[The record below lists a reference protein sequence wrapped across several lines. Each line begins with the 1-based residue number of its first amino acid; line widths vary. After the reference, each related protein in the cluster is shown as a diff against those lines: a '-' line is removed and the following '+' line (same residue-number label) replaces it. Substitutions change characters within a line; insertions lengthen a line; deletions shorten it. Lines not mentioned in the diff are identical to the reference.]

1 MTRASRSGRGRK
13 ISGVTLVTAGTM
25 LNLIHLGIIAS
36 GTDITQLPSIV
47 WAFPALVPCLT
58 IGGLFLFW
66 RGSQYAAKADA
77 ERILT
82 EHEPEVLY
90 LRPFRSDSST
100 AKYVF
105 STLTPELSGLETEE
119 EQLADVLRPFGDLV
133 AIGRPG
139 EDLPEPGAARIY

>member
-1 MTRASRSGRGRK
+1 
-13 ISGVTLVTAGTM
+13 M
-25 LNLIHLGIIAS
+25 L
-36 GTDITQLPSIV
+36 
-47 WAFPALVPCLT
+47 PALGPCLT

-82 EHEPEVLY
+82 EHKPEVLS

-105 STLTPELSGLETEE
+105 STLTPELSGLETQE
-119 EQLADVLRPFGDLV
+119 EQLAGSCGRS
-133 AIGRPG
+133 AI
-139 EDLPEPGAARIY
+139 